1 MCCSDPALSKHANTA
16 KCLGVGILIF
26 GIITLLGF
34 GIPPYVGAIGGL
46 VAVIGSSLL
55 ICCGPRAGVR
65 FNYGPAIFLLGVAT
79 VLHLVGAICWINW
92 YINISKKV
100 MVGDTRAER
109 DAWAECVACADE
121 FDESRGCGAQCSGR
135 SHFVDGD
142 LTTCC
147 ELAGVRLGKSV
158 SFALGAGVAG
168 VFLFPSI
175 VFALISSILEA
186 ACVIV
191 CCKAMKE
198 PPPRSRISNPPVV
211 VDLPVGCYGA
221 YGQTVV
227 AHAVAQPIV
236 HSVPLAQPSVAAT
249 AQPQAVAMAAPA
261 VEYAAP
267 SLEVTNHFWRQNVSG
282 GVRRTLAEVTDHAL
296 STAARQVM
304 HFQVASGGG
313 CPALVW

>member
-1 MCCSDPALSKHANTA
+1 VVIHLMRYENRLLLSRAHCSLFTCSAISRALSKKVRYVLCTPLMA
-16 KCLGVGILIF
+16 KKAEQQRIQACRPNP
-26 GIITLLGF
+26 
-34 GIPPYVGAIGGL
+34 IPRVSSRDRVWF
-46 VAVIGSSLL
+46 VA
-55 ICCGPRAGVR
+55 
-65 FNYGPAIFLLGVAT
+65 
-79 VLHLVGAICWINW
+79 
-92 YINISKKV
+92 
-100 MVGDTRAER
+100 VGDTRAER

-267 SLEVTNHFWRQNVSG
+267 SLK
-282 GVRRTLAEVTDHAL
+282 
-296 STAARQVM
+296 
-304 HFQVASGGG
+304 
-313 CPALVW
+313 